1 MDRFDE
7 ALQRRATQSKTDGG
21 SNIGKI
27 IAALESNSNA
37 SIKCDAKDSAA
48 LQVALANLSD
58 EQRRNVRISNSDG
71 FISVDIVAVPPKE
84 TDTDKNAKDKKNR
97 QNDTS
102 AAEEKMDDRLDKD
115 SKKKNKKAKKDS
127 KRQKKA
133 DNIKNQASERV
144 NKFDN
149 AVDKA
154 ADTPNTRQAGK
165 ALEKKGGKAL
175 HKAAGKGVEKAAAKA
190 AGKAAVKTTAKI
202 AGKATLKSILKK
214 IPVVSLAAGCFFGY
228 QRLKEGDWK
237 GALGEVASGTLGCF
251 PGIGTAASVAVDAGL
266 AVRDIHQATH
276 PVQAT
281 AQADGGKMPAV
292 VPQELRAE
300 IAQRGIP
307 QKQRS
312 QHTPSSLSAEQAAFL
327 HQQNSGRC

>member
-7 ALQRRATQSKTDGG
+7 ALQRRAAKNKADGG

-48 LQVALANLSD
+48 LQSALANLSD
-58 EQRRNVRISNSDG
+58 EQRRNVRISKSDG
-71 FISVDIVAVPPKE
+71 FISVDIVATPQKE
-84 TDTDKNAKDKKNR
+84 TDTDKKATDKKNG

-154 ADTPNTRQAGK
+154 ANTPNARQTGK

-175 HKAAGKGVEKAAAKA
+175 RKAAGKGVEKAA
-190 AGKAAVKTTAKI
+190 GKAAAKTTAKI

-281 AQADGGKMPAV
+281 AQADGRKIPAV

-300 IAQRGIP
+300 INQRGIP

-312 QHTPSSLSAEQAAFL
+312 LHTPSSLSAEQAAFL
-327 HQQNSGRC
+327 HQQNAGRC

>member
-7 ALQRRATQSKTDGG
+7 ALQRRAAKNKADGG

-48 LQVALANLSD
+48 LQSALANLND
-58 EQRRNVRISNSDG
+58 EQRRNVRISKSDG
-71 FISVDIVAVPPKE
+71 FISVDIVATPQKE
-84 TDTDKNAKDKKNR
+84 TDTDKKATDKKNG

-115 SKKKNKKAKKDS
+115 SKKKNKRAKKDS

-133 DNIKNQASERV
+133 DNIKNQVSERV

-154 ADTPNTRQAGK
+154 ANTPNARQTGK

-175 HKAAGKGVEKAAAKA
+175 RKAAGKGVEKAA
-190 AGKAAVKTTAKI
+190 GKAAAKTTAKI

-281 AQADGGKMPAV
+281 AQADGRKIPAV

-300 IAQRGIP
+300 INQRGIP

-327 HQQNSGRC
+327 HQQNAGRC

>member
-7 ALQRRATQSKTDGG
+7 ALQRRAAKNKADGG

-48 LQVALANLSD
+48 LQSALANLSD

-84 TDTDKNAKDKKNR
+84 TDADKNAKDKKNG
-97 QNDTS
+97 QHDTS

-154 ADTPNTRQAGK
+154 ANTPNARQTGK

-175 HKAAGKGVEKAAAKA
+175 RKAAGKGVEKAA
-190 AGKAAVKTTAKI
+190 GKAAAKTTAKI

-281 AQADGGKMPAV
+281 AQTDGRKMPTV

-300 IAQRGIP
+300 INQRGIP

>member
-1 MDRFDE
+1 MRHYSAEQPE
-7 ALQRRATQSKTDGG
+7 AKLTAVQTLAKLSRDWKTT
-21 SNIGKI
+21 
-27 IAALESNSNA
+27 

-154 ADTPNTRQAGK
+154 ANTPNARQTGK

-175 HKAAGKGVEKAAAKA
+175 RKTAGKGVEKAA
-190 AGKAAVKTTAKI
+190 GKAAAKTTAKI

-281 AQADGGKMPAV
+281 AQTDGRKIPAV

-300 IAQRGIP
+300 INQRGIP

>member
-7 ALQRRATQSKTDGG
+7 ALQRRAAKNKADGG

-48 LQVALANLSD
+48 LQSALANLSD
-58 EQRRNVRISNSDG
+58 EQRRNVRISKSDG
-71 FISVDIVAVPPKE
+71 FISVDIVATPQKE
-84 TDTDKNAKDKKNR
+84 TDTDKKATDKKNG

-115 SKKKNKKAKKDS
+115 SKKKNKRAKKDS

-133 DNIKNQASERV
+133 DNIKNQVSERV

-154 ADTPNTRQAGK
+154 ANTPNARQTGK

-175 HKAAGKGVEKAAAKA
+175 RKAAGKGVEKAA
-190 AGKAAVKTTAKI
+190 GKAAAKTTAKI

-276 PVQAT
+276 PVQAA
-281 AQADGGKMPAV
+281 AQADGRKIPAV

-300 IAQRGIP
+300 INQRGIP

-327 HQQNSGRC
+327 HQQNAGRC

>member
-7 ALQRRATQSKTDGG
+7 ALQRRATRSKTDGG

-133 DNIKNQASERV
+133 DNIKNKASERGK
-144 NKFDN
+144 KFDN
-149 AVDKA
+149 AFDKA
-154 ADTPNTRQAGK
+154 ANTQNARQTGK

-175 HKAAGKGVEKAAAKA
+175 RKAAGKGVEKAAAKA
-190 AGKAAVKTTAKI
+190 AGKAAAKTTAKI

-281 AQADGGKMPAV
+281 AQADGRKIPTV

-300 IAQRGIP
+300 INQRGIP

-327 HQQNSGRC
+327 HQQNSGRG

>member
-7 ALQRRATQSKTDGG
+7 ALQRRAAKNKADGG

-48 LQVALANLSD
+48 LQSALANLND
-58 EQRRNVRISNSDG
+58 EQRRNVRISKSDG
-71 FISVDIVAVPPKE
+71 FISVDIVATPQKE
-84 TDTDKNAKDKKNR
+84 TDTDKKATDKKNG

-133 DNIKNQASERV
+133 DNIKNQVSERV

-154 ADTPNTRQAGK
+154 ANTPNARQTGK

-175 HKAAGKGVEKAAAKA
+175 RKAAGKGVEKAA
-190 AGKAAVKTTAKI
+190 GKAAAKTTAKI

-266 AVRDIHQATH
+266 AMRDIHQATH

-281 AQADGGKMPAV
+281 AQADGRKIPAV

-300 IAQRGIP
+300 INQRGIP

-327 HQQNSGRC
+327 HQQNAGRC

>member
-1 MDRFDE
+1 
-7 ALQRRATQSKTDGG
+7 
-21 SNIGKI
+21 
-27 IAALESNSNA
+27 
-37 SIKCDAKDSAA
+37 
-48 LQVALANLSD
+48 
-58 EQRRNVRISNSDG
+58 
-71 FISVDIVAVPPKE
+71 
-84 TDTDKNAKDKKNR
+84 
-97 QNDTS
+97 
-102 AAEEKMDDRLDKD
+102 MDDRLDKD

-133 DNIKNQASERV
+133 DNIKNQVSERV

-154 ADTPNTRQAGK
+154 ANAPNARQTGK

-175 HKAAGKGVEKAAAKA
+175 RKAAGKGVEKAA
-190 AGKAAVKTTAKI
+190 GKAAAKTTAKI

-237 GALGEVASGTLGCF
+237 GALGKVASGTLGCF

-281 AQADGGKMPAV
+281 AQADGRKIPAV

-300 IAQRGIP
+300 INQRGIP

-327 HQQNSGRC
+327 HQQNAGRC

>member
-7 ALQRRATQSKTDGG
+7 ALQRRATKNKADGG

-48 LQVALANLSD
+48 LQSALANLSD
-58 EQRRNVRISNSDG
+58 EQRRNVRISKSDG
-71 FISVDIVAVPPKE
+71 FISVDIVATPQKE
-84 TDTDKNAKDKKNR
+84 TDTDKKATDKKNG

-133 DNIKNQASERV
+133 DNIKNQVSERV

-154 ADTPNTRQAGK
+154 ANTPNARQTGK

-175 HKAAGKGVEKAAAKA
+175 RKAAGKGVEKAA
-190 AGKAAVKTTAKI
+190 GKAAAKTTAKI

-281 AQADGGKMPAV
+281 AQADGRKIPAV

-300 IAQRGIP
+300 ISQRGIP

-327 HQQNSGRC
+327 HQQNAGRC

>member
-7 ALQRRATQSKTDGG
+7 ALQRRAAKNKADGG

-48 LQVALANLSD
+48 LQSALANLND
-58 EQRRNVRISNSDG
+58 EQRRNVRISKSDG
-71 FISVDIVAVPPKE
+71 FISVDIVATPQKE
-84 TDTDKNAKDKKNR
+84 TDTDKKATDKKNG

-154 ADTPNTRQAGK
+154 ANTPNARQTGK

-175 HKAAGKGVEKAAAKA
+175 RKAAGKGVEKAA
-190 AGKAAVKTTAKI
+190 GKAAAKTTTKI

-281 AQADGGKMPAV
+281 AQADGRKIPAV

-300 IAQRGIP
+300 INQRGIP

-327 HQQNSGRC
+327 HQQNAGRC

>member
-7 ALQRRATQSKTDGG
+7 ALQRRAAKNKADGG

-48 LQVALANLSD
+48 LQSALANLND
-58 EQRRNVRISNSDG
+58 EQRRNVRISKSDG
-71 FISVDIVAVPPKE
+71 FISVDIVATPQKE
-84 TDTDKNAKDKKNR
+84 TDTDKKNG

-133 DNIKNQASERV
+133 DNIKNQVSERV

-154 ADTPNTRQAGK
+154 ANTPNARQTGK

-175 HKAAGKGVEKAAAKA
+175 RKAAGKGVEKAA
-190 AGKAAVKTTAKI
+190 GKAAAKTTAKI

-276 PVQAT
+276 PVQA
-281 AQADGGKMPAV
+281 DGRKIPAV

-300 IAQRGIP
+300 INQRGIP

-327 HQQNSGRC
+327 HQQNAGRC

>member
-7 ALQRRATQSKTDGG
+7 ALQRRAAKNKADGG

-48 LQVALANLSD
+48 LQSALANLND
-58 EQRRNVRISNSDG
+58 EQRRNVRISKSDG
-71 FISVDIVAVPPKE
+71 FISVDIVATPQKE
-84 TDTDKNAKDKKNR
+84 TDTDKKATDKKNG

-133 DNIKNQASERV
+133 DNIKNQVSERV

-154 ADTPNTRQAGK
+154 ANTPNARQTGK

-175 HKAAGKGVEKAAAKA
+175 RKAAGKGVEKAA
-190 AGKAAVKTTAKI
+190 GKAAAKTTAKI

-281 AQADGGKMPAV
+281 AQADGRKIPAV

-300 IAQRGIP
+300 INQRGIP

-327 HQQNSGRC
+327 HQQNAGRC

>member
-7 ALQRRATQSKTDGG
+7 ALQRRAAKNKADGG

-48 LQVALANLSD
+48 LQSALANLND
-58 EQRRNVRISNSDG
+58 EQRRNVRISKSDG
-71 FISVDIVAVPPKE
+71 FISVDIVATPQKE
-84 TDTDKNAKDKKNR
+84 TDTDKKTTDKKNG

-133 DNIKNQASERV
+133 DNIKNQVSERV

-154 ADTPNTRQAGK
+154 ANTPNARQTGK

-175 HKAAGKGVEKAAAKA
+175 RKAAGKGVEKAA
-190 AGKAAVKTTAKI
+190 GKAAAKTTAKI

-281 AQADGGKMPAV
+281 AQADGRKIPAV

-300 IAQRGIP
+300 INQRGIP

-327 HQQNSGRC
+327 HQQNAGRC

>member
-7 ALQRRATQSKTDGG
+7 ALQRRATRSKTDGG

-71 FISVDIVAVPPKE
+71 FISVDIVAAPQKE
-84 TDTDKNAKDKKNR
+84 TDADKNAKDKKNR

-154 ADTPNTRQAGK
+154 ADTPNARQAGK

-175 HKAAGKGVEKAAAKA
+175 HKAAGKGVEKATAKA
-190 AGKAAVKTTAKI
+190 AGKAAAKTTAKI

-266 AVRDIHQATH
+266 AVRDIHQAAH

-281 AQADGGKMPAV
+281 AQANGRKMPAV

-300 IAQRGIP
+300 INQRGIP

-327 HQQNSGRC
+327 HQQNSGRG

>member
-7 ALQRRATQSKTDGG
+7 ALQRRAAKNKADGG

-48 LQVALANLSD
+48 LQSALANLSD
-58 EQRRNVRISNSDG
+58 EQRRNVRISKSDG
-71 FISVDIVAVPPKE
+71 FISVDIVATPQKE
-84 TDTDKNAKDKKNR
+84 TDTDKKATDKKNG

-133 DNIKNQASERV
+133 DNIKNQVSERV

-154 ADTPNTRQAGK
+154 ANTPNARQTGK

-175 HKAAGKGVEKAAAKA
+175 RKAAGKGVEKAA
-190 AGKAAVKTTAKI
+190 GKAAAKTTAKI

-281 AQADGGKMPAV
+281 AQADGRKIPAV

-300 IAQRGIP
+300 INQRGIP

-327 HQQNSGRC
+327 HQQNAGRC

>member
-7 ALQRRATQSKTDGG
+7 ALQRRAAKNKADGG

-48 LQVALANLSD
+48 LQSALANLSD
-58 EQRRNVRISNSDG
+58 EQRRNVRISKSDG
-71 FISVDIVAVPPKE
+71 FISVDIVATPQKE
-84 TDTDKNAKDKKNR
+84 TDTDKKATDKKNG

-133 DNIKNQASERV
+133 DNIKNQVSERV

-154 ADTPNTRQAGK
+154 ANTPNARQTGK

-175 HKAAGKGVEKAAAKA
+175 RKAAGKGVEKAA
-190 AGKAAVKTTAKI
+190 GKAAAKTTAKI

-281 AQADGGKMPAV
+281 AQTDGRKMPAV

-300 IAQRGIP
+300 INQRGIP

-312 QHTPSSLSAEQAAFL
+312 QHTPSSLSAEQAVFL
-327 HQQNSGRC
+327 HQQNAGRC

>member
-7 ALQRRATQSKTDGG
+7 ALQRRATRSKTDGG

-84 TDTDKNAKDKKNR
+84 TDADKNAKDKKNG
-97 QNDTS
+97 QHDTS

-154 ADTPNTRQAGK
+154 ANTPNARQAGK

-190 AGKAAVKTTAKI
+190 AGKAAAKTTAKI

-281 AQADGGKMPAV
+281 AQTDGRKMPAV

-300 IAQRGIP
+300 INQRGIP

>member
-7 ALQRRATQSKTDGG
+7 ALQRRAAKNKADGG

-48 LQVALANLSD
+48 LQSALANLSD
-58 EQRRNVRISNSDG
+58 EQRRNVRISKSDG
-71 FISVDIVAVPPKE
+71 FISVDIVATPQKE
-84 TDTDKNAKDKKNR
+84 TDTDKKATDKKNG

-133 DNIKNQASERV
+133 DNIKNQVSERV

-154 ADTPNTRQAGK
+154 ANAPNARQTGK

-175 HKAAGKGVEKAAAKA
+175 RKAAGKGVEKAA
-190 AGKAAVKTTAKI
+190 GKAAAKTTAKI

-266 AVRDIHQATH
+266 AMRDIHQATH

-281 AQADGGKMPAV
+281 AQADGRKIPAV

-300 IAQRGIP
+300 INQRGIP

-327 HQQNSGRC
+327 HQQNAGRC

>member
-7 ALQRRATQSKTDGG
+7 ALQRRAAKNKADGG

-48 LQVALANLSD
+48 LQSVLANLND
-58 EQRRNVRISNSDG
+58 EQRRNVRISKSDG
-71 FISVDIVAVPPKE
+71 FISVDIVAMPQKE
-84 TDTDKNAKDKKNR
+84 TDTDKKATDKKNG

-102 AAEEKMDDRLDKD
+102 ATEEKMDDWLDKD
-115 SKKKNKKAKKDS
+115 SKKKNKKAEKDS

-133 DNIKNQASERV
+133 DNIKNQVSERV

-154 ADTPNTRQAGK
+154 ANTPNARQTGK

-175 HKAAGKGVEKAAAKA
+175 RKAAGKGVEKAA
-190 AGKAAVKTTAKI
+190 GKAAAKTTAKI

-237 GALGEVASGTLGCF
+237 GALGEVASGTLGSF

-281 AQADGGKMPAV
+281 AQADGRKIPAV

-300 IAQRGIP
+300 INQRGIP

-327 HQQNSGRC
+327 HQQNAGRC